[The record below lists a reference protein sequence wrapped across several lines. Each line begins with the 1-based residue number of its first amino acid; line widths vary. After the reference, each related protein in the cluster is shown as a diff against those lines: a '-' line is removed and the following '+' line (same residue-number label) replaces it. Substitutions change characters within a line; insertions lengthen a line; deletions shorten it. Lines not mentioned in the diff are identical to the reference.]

1 MGGGVLVTRS
11 SDEGKS
17 FQRAVRATSKATGAC
32 GCCGLRAFADSAGAV
47 YILFRGAAE
56 NVNRDEILLVSR
68 QPGAE
73 FGIANAHP
81 WKATSCPMS
90 SAALTEGKDRVL
102 AAWET
107 GEQVYFATV
116 YPKTMQV
123 SKPIAPAGS
132 AKRKHP
138 VAVSNA
144 KGETLF
150 AWTEGTGWAKGGAVA
165 WQLYDENGHPSP
177 EHGRADGV
185 PVWSLVTAFVG
196 LDGNFVIIY

>member
-32 GCCGLRAFADSAGAV
+32 GCCGLRAFAESAGAV

-81 WKATSCPMS
+81 WKAHFLPDEQRGTDGRKRPSF
-90 SAALTEGKDRVL
+90 GRVG
-102 AAWET
+102 T
-107 GEQVYFATV
+107 RG
-116 YPKTMQV
+116 
-123 SKPIAPAGS
+123 AGLFCYGG
-132 AKRKHP
+132 P
-138 VAVSNA
+138 EDNA
-144 KGETLF
+144 
-150 AWTEGTGWAKGGAVA
+150 
-165 WQLYDENGHPSP
+165 S
-177 EHGRADGV
+177 
-185 PVWSLVTAFVG
+185 
-196 LDGNFVIIY
+196 